1 MPTGDD
7 TISFPNSSSC
17 HSVPPWL
24 QNHMDCLC
32 SLWHRVGLLRI
43 LSAGIM
49 VLLFRPYE
57 NVFFKVKY
65 LTLLTLQSIQHPLSQ
80 LYFTAY
86 LGFRYYYHCILWE
99 TQLQYSLDYFGAT
112 IETESDHSNHLQTHY
127 PITFYPQTLGRMP
140 RRLQGQNVWL
150 PILQDRMTD

>member
-57 NVFFKVKY
+57 NVFFKAKY

-99 TQLQYSLDYFGAT
+99 NTTSILPWLLWCNHRNRKVPIKSLTNSLSYYFLPPDSRENAKKVT
-112 IETESDHSNHLQTHY
+112 RTECVTAHST
-127 PITFYPQTLGRMP
+127 G
-140 RRLQGQNVWL
+140 
-150 PILQDRMTD
+150 